1 MKFGIKKKAEKTAE
15 DISQEALIQEVND
28 DLKAEHLQKMWN
40 KYRKYVFGAV
50 FLILLG
56 TMAVQFYQNARLK
69 VRLAESDKYENAA
82 VLNAKGESEGA
93 LAVYRELQDGR
104 TNYKYLSQMR
114 TAGILFEQ
122 EKDKEALDI
131 LNALRQDKDA
141 PEALRS
147 VAAIGYVSHLV
158 DTGDVKELQDILN
171 PMMTPGNAWYGT
183 ASELSVLLL
192 LREDEVEKAKRLLDE
207 SLKQD
212 ISPVVKGRLEVWK
225 NILEM

>member
-1 MKFGIKKKAEKTAE
+1 MKKTEKTRE
-15 DISQEALIQEVND
+15 ELSQEALILEVNE
-28 DLKAEHLQKMWN
+28 DLKAERLQKMWN
-40 KYRKYVFGAV
+40 KYKKYVFGLV

-56 TMAVQFYQNARLK
+56 TVAIQFYQNARLK
-69 VRLAESDKYENAA
+69 VRLSESDEYESAA

-93 LAVYRELQDGR
+93 LAVYRELQAGR

-114 TAGILFEQ
+114 MAGILFDQ
-122 EKDKEALDI
+122 EKDKEALAI
-131 LNALRQDKDA
+131 LNTLRQDKDA

-147 VAAIGYVSHLV
+147 VAAIGYVSHLI
-158 DTGDVKELQDILN
+158 DTGDAKELQGILN

-192 LREDEVEKAKRLLDE
+192 LRENEPEKAKRLLDE

-225 NILEM
+225 NILDM